1 MELFAG
7 SGDGLEYVEEADMH
21 AIEISETAT
30 DTDAELREILDDL
43 ARGIRRP
50 ERMREACDRMD
61 RMREENRL
69 LFGEQDIAVALTRE
83 TRCQ

>member
-1 MELFAG
+1 MELFTG
-7 SGDGLEYVEEADMH
+7 NGDGLEYVEEVDMH
-21 AIEISETAT
+21 AIVIPETAT

>member
-1 MELFAG
+1 
-7 SGDGLEYVEEADMH
+7 MH
-21 AIEISETAT
+21 AIEISETTT
-30 DTDAELREILDDL
+30 DTDADWRETLDDL

-50 ERMREACDRMD
+50 ERMREACVRMD